1 MITVL
6 PPNASEQEKNLE
18 IASHYPLDPTIIRGA
33 KFVPLNEIMP
43 WLLYEYSL
51 GEISIWLP
59 DPKLAIEQGVYFHRI
74 KGTPKALRMALSWA
88 NINDIIIEEEPPGE
102 HFAEFQVGIP
112 DDVPNDFFVD
122 SVVGLARL
130 AAPARSRLMR
140 MYNHLHDI
148 RRFKLDHSQWGDLL
162 SDYSGVR
169 IDNQDPVLSF
179 GRINNFN
186 STASDILLKNA
197 YLREYYNAAISDD
210 LYRLDVAIIDESPH
224 HVPNRDMILQRLSVF
239 KNLDQL
245 FVAKNPLITWY
256 GFIKAQIV
264 LSEQSELGAINSCF
278 PAKSDTEIGRTAQ
291 LDEDLL
297 SLHLWEIFEEAILE
311 RKTLEHEHNTE
322 NIFSFEPAS
331 LMVEQEY
338 GAHLLPGRLWPSL
351 SDSPLSPWLL
361 NSSNQA
367 DQYFTS
373 DYPGTLLWHEHPHL
387 NRPWTDQSPIVNITH
402 N

>member
-1 MITVL
+1 MLTIL
-6 PPNASEQEKNLE
+6 PPNASEHEKNLE
-18 IASHYPLDPTIIRGA
+18 TATDFLLDPTIIRGA
-33 KFVPLNEIMP
+33 KFVPLEPMIP

-88 NINDIIIEEEPPGE
+88 NINDIIIEEEPPGK
-102 HFAEFQVGIP
+102 HFAEFQVGIS

-148 RRFKLDHSQWGDLL
+148 RRFKLDQSQWGDLL

-169 IDNQDPVLSF
+169 IDGKDPVLSF
-179 GRINNFN
+179 GRINNFD
-186 STASDILLKNA
+186 SKASAILLQNA

-224 HVPNRDMILQRLSVF
+224 HVPNRGMILQRLSVL
-239 KNLDQL
+239 KNSDQL
-245 FVAKNPLITWY
+245 FVAKNPLLTWY

-278 PAKSDTEIGRTAQ
+278 PAKADVEIGMTPQ
-291 LDEDLL
+291 LDDDLL
-297 SLHLWEIFEEAILE
+297 SRHLWKLLEEAILE
-311 RKTLEHEHNTE
+311 RHTLERRHITE
-322 NIFSFEPAS
+322 NILSFESAN

-338 GAHLLPGRLWPSL
+338 GAHLLPERLWPRL
-351 SDSPLSPWLL
+351 SDAPLSIWQL
-361 NSSNQA
+361 NVSNQS
-367 DQYFTS
+367 DQYFS
-373 DYPGTLLWHEHPHL
+373 GDYPGVILWHEHPHL
-387 NRPWTDQSPIVNITH
+387 NRPWTDQSPIVNITI